1 MSKPNVIAKI
11 QYIECDNPRRV
22 FYSSNSKDDY
32 LGYID
37 KGVKLNKDIDYLDYT
52 GNLEKSSG
60 VFNQNGLLSYDSK
73 RLIREALRNTK
84 SCIWDLVISFE
95 TEYGL
100 NNVDSY
106 EDALELIKNVLPK
119 FFKSLKLKEDNI
131 IWFGGLHTNTD
142 NRHIHI
148 SFFEKEPMYYDA
160 KKKVYKYRP
169 GRINVKS
176 CKELKMSIEKYFLT
190 PKESM
195 KRVRRLMVDEA
206 RSSMNSS
213 SYLSLDKDFKWL
225 LKELY
230 NKLPTEGH
238 IAYLSPNMK
247 ECRPIVDSII
257 KKILNLEK
265 HSFEYTDLDIRLQ
278 EYDNKITSIAETHNI
293 DEDDYLLSD
302 KFKDDL
308 FRRMGNVIIQ
318 ELLNRKRFEEL
329 EKKKLKHKKSEQS
342 FHRKMLLE
350 MIDKSF
356 ELMNKLEDEEARIFE
371 EYQYKL
377 KKAEYDRLVEEG
389 VIEAEM

>member
-11 QYIECDNPRRV
+11 QYIECDNPRRI
-22 FYSSNSKDDY
+22 FYSSGSKDDY
-32 LGYID
+32 LGYVD

-60 VFNQNGLLSYDSK
+60 VFNQTGLLNYDSK

-106 EDALELIKNVLPK
+106 EDALELVKSVLPK
-119 FFKSLKLKEDNI
+119 FFKALKLKEDNI
-131 IWFGGLHTNTD
+131 IWFGGLHINTD

-160 KKKVYKYRP
+160 KKKTYKYRP

-176 CKELKMSIEKYFLT
+176 CKELKMNIEKYFLS
-190 PKESM
+190 PSESM
-195 KRVRRLMVDEA
+195 KRVRKLMIEDT

-213 SYLSLDKDFKWL
+213 SYLNLDKDFKWL

-230 NKLPTEGH
+230 NKLPIEGH
-238 IAYLSPNMK
+238 IGYLSPNMK
-247 ECRPIVDSII
+247 ECRPIVDNIV
-257 KKILNLEK
+257 KKILNLGK

-278 EYDNKITSIAETHNI
+278 EYDNKITRIAETHNI
-293 DEDDYLLSD
+293 DEDDYLLRD

-308 FRRMGNVIIQ
+308 FRRMGNVIIH
-318 ELLNRKRFEEL
+318 ELLNRKRFEEV
-329 EKKKLKHKKSEQS
+329 EKKKLKHKKSEQA
-342 FHRKMLLE
+342 FHRKVLLE
-350 MIDKSF
+350 MISKSF
-356 ELMNKLEDEEARIFE
+356 ELMNKLEDEEAKIFE

-377 KKAEYDRLVEEG
+377 KKAEYERLVEEG

>member
-1 MSKPNVIAKI
+1 MSKPNIIAKI
-11 QYIECDNPRRV
+11 QYIECGNPRRV

-60 VFNQNGLLSYDSK
+60 IFNQTGLLNYDSK

-106 EDALELIKNVLPK
+106 EDALELVKSVLPK
-119 FFKSLKLKEDNI
+119 FFKAIKLKEDNI
-131 IWFGGLHTNTD
+131 IWFAGLHTNTD

-160 KKKVYKYRP
+160 KKKSYKYRP

-176 CKELKMSIEKYFLT
+176 CKELKMNIENYFLS

-206 RSSMNSS
+206 RTSMNSS
-213 SYLSLDKDFKWL
+213 SYLNLNKDFKWL

-230 NKLPTEGH
+230 NILPIEGH
-238 IAYLSPNMK
+238 IGYLSPNMK
-247 ECRPIVDSII
+247 ACKSII
-257 KKILNLEK
+257 DNIINKVLNLGK
-265 HSFEYTDLDIRLQ
+265 HSFEYTDLDTKLQ
-278 EYDNKITSIAETHNI
+278 EYDNKITSIAEIHNI
-293 DEDDYLLSD
+293 DEDYYLLRD

-308 FRRMGNVIIQ
+308 FRRMGNVIIK
-318 ELLNRKRFEEL
+318 ELLNRKKFEEV
-329 EKKKLKHKKSEQS
+329 EKKKLNHKKSEQA

-350 MIDKSF
+350 MISKSF
-356 ELMNKLEDEEARIFE
+356 ELMNKLEDEEERIFE

-377 KKAEYDRLVEEG
+377 KKAEYERLVEEG

>member
-11 QYIECDNPRRV
+11 QYIECDNSRRV

-60 VFNQNGLLSYDSK
+60 VFNQTGLLNYESK

-106 EDALELIKNVLPK
+106 EDALELVKSVLPK

-160 KKKVYKYRP
+160 KKKTYKYRP

-176 CKELKMSIEKYFLT
+176 CKELKMSIEKYYLS

-206 RSSMNSS
+206 RTSMDSS

-225 LKELY
+225 IKELY

-247 ECRPIVDSII
+247 ECRPIVDNII
-257 KKILNLEK
+257 KKILNIGK
-265 HSFEYTDLDIRLQ
+265 HSFEYTDLGIRLQ

-293 DEDDYLLSD
+293 DEDDYLLRD

-308 FRRMGNVIIQ
+308 FRRMGNVVIQ

-329 EKKKLKHKKSEQS
+329 EKKKLKHKKSEQA

-350 MIDKSF
+350 MISRSF
-356 ELMNKLEDEEARIFE
+356 ELMNKLEDEEARIYE

-377 KKAEYDRLVEEG
+377 KKAEYERLVEEG
-389 VIEAEM
+389 VIETEM

>member
-1 MSKPNVIAKI
+1 MSKPNIIAKI
-11 QYIECDNPRRV
+11 QYIECGNPRRV
-22 FYSSNSKDDY
+22 FYSSNSKDYY

-60 VFNQNGLLSYDSK
+60 IFNQTGLLNYDSK

-100 NNVDSY
+100 KNVDSY
-106 EDALELIKNVLPK
+106 EDALELVKSVLPK
-119 FFKSLKLKEDNI
+119 FFKAIKLKEDNI

-160 KKKVYKYRP
+160 KKKSYKYRP

-176 CKELKMSIEKYFLT
+176 CKELKMNIENYFLS

-206 RSSMNSS
+206 RTSMNSS
-213 SYLSLDKDFKWL
+213 SYLNLNKDFKWL

-230 NKLPTEGH
+230 NILPIEGH
-238 IAYLSPNMK
+238 IGYLSPNMK
-247 ECRPIVDSII
+247 ACKSII
-257 KKILNLEK
+257 DNIINKVLNLGK
-265 HSFEYTDLDIRLQ
+265 HSFEYTDLDTKLQ
-278 EYDNKITSIAETHNI
+278 EYDNKIISIAETHNI
-293 DEDDYLLSD
+293 DEDYYLLRD

-308 FRRMGNVIIQ
+308 FRRMGNVIIK
-318 ELLNRKRFEEL
+318 ELLNRKKFEEV
-329 EKKKLKHKKSEQS
+329 EKKKLNHKKSEQA

-350 MIDKSF
+350 MISKSF
-356 ELMNKLEDEEARIFE
+356 ELMNKLEDEEAKIFE

-377 KKAEYDRLVEEG
+377 KKAEYERLVEEG
-389 VIEAEM
+389 IIEAEM

>member
-1 MSKPNVIAKI
+1 MSKPNVITKI

-22 FYSSNSKDDY
+22 FYSSGSKDDY

-60 VFNQNGLLSYDSK
+60 VFNQNGLLNYDSK

-95 TEYGL
+95 SEYGL
-100 NNVDSY
+100 KNVDTY
-106 EDALELIKNVLPK
+106 EDALELVKSVLPK
-119 FFKSLKLKEDNI
+119 FFKALKLKEDNI

-160 KKKVYKYRP
+160 KKKTYKYRP

-176 CKELKMSIEKYFLT
+176 CKELKMNIEKYFLS

-195 KRVRRLMVDEA
+195 KRVRRIMVDEA

-230 NKLPTEGH
+230 NKLPTEGN
-238 IAYLSPNMK
+238 IGYLSPYMK
-247 ECRPIVDSII
+247 ECRPIVDNII
-257 KKILNLEK
+257 KKILNLGK

-293 DEDDYLLSD
+293 DEDDYLLRD

-318 ELLNRKRFEEL
+318 ELLNRKKFEEI
-329 EKKKLKHKKSEQS
+329 EKKKLKHKKSEQA

-350 MIDKSF
+350 MISKSF
-356 ELMNKLEDEEARIFE
+356 ELMNKLEDEEERIFE

-377 KKAEYDRLVEEG
+377 KKAEYERLVEEG

>member
-11 QYIECDNPRRV
+11 QYIECDNSRRV

-60 VFNQNGLLSYDSK
+60 VFNQTGLLNYDAK

-95 TEYGL
+95 SEYGL
-100 NNVDSY
+100 KNVNSY
-106 EDALELIKNVLPK
+106 EDALELAKSVLPK
-119 FFKSLKLKEDNI
+119 FFKALKLKEDNI

-160 KKKVYKYRP
+160 KKKTYKYRP

-176 CKELKMSIEKYFLT
+176 CKELKMNIENYFLS

-206 RSSMNSS
+206 RTSMNSL

-230 NKLPTEGH
+230 NKLPTESHVG
-238 IAYLSPNMK
+238 YLSPNMK
-247 ECRPIVDSII
+247 ECRPIIDNIV
-257 KKILNLEK
+257 KKILNLGK

-293 DEDDYLLSD
+293 DEDDYLLRD

-308 FRRMGNVIIQ
+308 FRRMGNVVIQ
-318 ELLNRKRFEEL
+318 ELLNRKRFEEV
-329 EKKKLKHKKSEQS
+329 EKKKINHKKSEQA
-342 FHRKMLLE
+342 FHRKMLLV
-350 MIDKSF
+350 MISRSF

-377 KKAEYDRLVEEG
+377 KKAEYERLIEEG

>member
-1 MSKPNVIAKI
+1 MSKPNIIAKI
-11 QYIECDNPRRV
+11 QYIECGNPRRV

-60 VFNQNGLLSYDSK
+60 IFNQTGLLNYDSK

-106 EDALELIKNVLPK
+106 EDALELVKSVLPK
-119 FFKSLKLKEDNI
+119 FFKALKLKEDNI
-131 IWFGGLHTNTD
+131 IWFAGLHTNTD

-160 KKKVYKYRP
+160 KKKSYKYRP

-176 CKELKMSIEKYFLT
+176 CKELKMNIENYFLS

-206 RSSMNSS
+206 RTSMNSS
-213 SYLSLDKDFKWL
+213 SYLNLNKDFKWL

-230 NKLPTEGH
+230 NILPIEGH
-238 IAYLSPNMK
+238 IGYLSPNMK
-247 ECRPIVDSII
+247 ACKSII
-257 KKILNLEK
+257 DNIINKVLNLGK
-265 HSFEYTDLDIRLQ
+265 HSFEYTDLDTKLQ
-278 EYDNKITSIAETHNI
+278 EYDNKITSIAEIHNI
-293 DEDDYLLSD
+293 DEDYYLLRD

-308 FRRMGNVIIQ
+308 FRRMGNVIIK
-318 ELLNRKRFEEL
+318 ELLNRKKFEEV
-329 EKKKLKHKKSEQS
+329 EKKKLKHKKSEQA

-350 MIDKSF
+350 MISKSF
-356 ELMNKLEDEEARIFE
+356 ELMNKLEDEEERIFE

-377 KKAEYDRLVEEG
+377 KKAEYERLVEEG
-389 VIEAEM
+389 IIEAEM

>member
-11 QYIECDNPRRV
+11 QYIECNNPRRV

-60 VFNQNGLLSYDSK
+60 VFNQTGLLKYDCK

-100 NNVDSY
+100 KNVDSY
-106 EDALELIKNVLPK
+106 EDALELVKNVLPK
-119 FFKSLKLKEDNI
+119 FFKALKLKEDNI

-160 KKKVYKYRP
+160 KKKSYKYRP

-176 CKELKMSIEKYFLT
+176 CKELKMNIEKYFLS

-238 IAYLSPNMK
+238 IGYLNPNMK
-247 ECRPIVDSII
+247 ECRPIIENII
-257 KKILNLEK
+257 KKILNLGK

-293 DEDDYLLSD
+293 DEDDYLLRD

-318 ELLNRKRFEEL
+318 ELLNRKRFEEI
-329 EKKKLKHKKSEQS
+329 EKKKLKHKKSEQA

-350 MIDKSF
+350 MISKSF
-356 ELMNKLEDEEARIFE
+356 ELMNKLEDEEAKIFE

-377 KKAEYDRLVEEG
+377 KKAKYERLIEEG
-389 VIEAEM
+389 VIEVEM

>member
-1 MSKPNVIAKI
+1 MNKPNVITKI

-60 VFNQNGLLSYDSK
+60 AFNQTGLLSYDSK

-106 EDALELIKNVLPK
+106 EDALELVKSVLPK
-119 FFKSLKLKEDNI
+119 FFKALKLKEDNI

-148 SFFEKEPMYYDA
+148 SFYEKEPMYYDA
-160 KKKVYKYRP
+160 KKKTYKYRP

-176 CKELKMSIEKYFLT
+176 CKELKMNIEKYFLS

-206 RSSMNSS
+206 RTSMNST

-238 IAYLSPNMK
+238 IGYLSPNMK
-247 ECRPIVDSII
+247 ACRSII
-257 KKILNLEK
+257 DNIINKVLNLGK

-293 DEDDYLLSD
+293 DEYDYLLRD
-302 KFKDDL
+302 KFKHDL
-308 FRRMGNVIIQ
+308 FRRMGNVIIH
-318 ELLNRKRFEEL
+318 ELLNRKRFEEV
-329 EKKKLKHKKSEQS
+329 EKKKLKHKKSEQA

-350 MIDKSF
+350 MISKSF

-377 KKAEYDRLVEEG
+377 KKAEYERLVEEG
-389 VIEAEM
+389 IIEAEL

>member
-1 MSKPNVIAKI
+1 MSKHNVIAKI
-11 QYIECDNPRRV
+11 QYIECNNPRRV
-22 FYSSNSKDDY
+22 FYSSGSKDDY

-60 VFNQNGLLSYDSK
+60 VFNQNGLLNYDSK
-73 RLIREALRNTK
+73 RLIREALRNSK

-100 NNVDSY
+100 KNVDSY
-106 EDALELIKNVLPK
+106 EDALELVKSVLPK
-119 FFKSLKLKEDNI
+119 FFKALKLKEDNI

-160 KKKVYKYRP
+160 KKKSYKYRP

-176 CKELKMSIEKYFLT
+176 CKELKMNIEKYFLS

-206 RSSMNSS
+206 RSSMNSTS
-213 SYLSLDKDFKWL
+213 HLNLDKDFKWL

-247 ECRPIVDSII
+247 ECRPIVDNII
-257 KKILNLEK
+257 KKILNLGK

-278 EYDNKITSIAETHNI
+278 EYDYKITSIAETHNI
-293 DEDDYLLSD
+293 DEDDYLLRD

-318 ELLNRKRFEEL
+318 ELLNRKSFEEV
-329 EKKKLKHKKSEQS
+329 EKKKLKHKKSEQA

-350 MIDKSF
+350 MISKSF

-377 KKAEYDRLVEEG
+377 KKAEYERLVEEG

>member
-11 QYIECDNPRRV
+11 QYIECDNSRRV

-60 VFNQNGLLSYDSK
+60 VFNQTGLLSYDSK

-100 NNVDSY
+100 NNVNSY
-106 EDALELIKNVLPK
+106 EDALELIKSVLPK
-119 FFKSLKLKEDNI
+119 FFKALKLKEDNI
-131 IWFGGLHTNTD
+131 IWFVGLHTNTD

-160 KKKVYKYRP
+160 KKKTYKYKP

-176 CKELKMSIEKYFLT
+176 CKELKMNIEKYFLT

-206 RSSMNSS
+206 RTSMNST
-213 SYLSLDKDFKWL
+213 SYLSLDRDFKWL

-247 ECRPIVDSII
+247 ECKPVVDNII
-257 KKILNLEK
+257 KKILNLGK

-278 EYDNKITSIAETHNI
+278 EYDYKITSIAETHNI
-293 DEDDYLLSD
+293 DEDDYLLRD

-308 FRRMGNVIIQ
+308 FRRMGNVVIQ

-329 EKKKLKHKKSEQS
+329 GKKKLKHKKSEQA

-350 MIDKSF
+350 MISRSF

-377 KKAEYDRLVEEG
+377 KKAEYERLVEEG
-389 VIEAEM
+389 IIEAEM

>member
-119 FFKSLKLKEDNI
+119 FFKSLKLKEDDI

-225 LKELY
+225 LKKLY

-238 IAYLSPNMK
+238 VAYLSPNMK
-247 ECRPIVDSII
+247 ACRPIVDNII
-257 KKILNLEK
+257 KKILNLGK
-265 HSFEYTDLDIRLQ
+265 HSFEYTNLDTRLQ
-278 EYDNKITSIAETHNI
+278 EYDNKITNIAETHNI
-293 DEDDYLLSD
+293 DEDNYLLRD

-318 ELLNRKRFEEL
+318 ELLKRKRFEES
-329 EKKKLKHKKSEQS
+329 EKKKLKHKKSEQA

-350 MIDKSF
+350 IIGKSF
-356 ELMNKLEDEEARIFE
+356 KLMTKLEDEEARIFE

-377 KKAEYDRLVEEG
+377 KKAEYERLVEEG

>member
-225 LKELY
+225 LKKLY

-238 IAYLSPNMK
+238 VAYLSPNMK
-247 ECRPIVDSII
+247 ACRPIVDNII
-257 KKILNLEK
+257 KKILNLGK
-265 HSFEYTDLDIRLQ
+265 HSFEYTNLDTRLQ

-293 DEDDYLLSD
+293 DEDDYLLRD

-308 FRRMGNVIIQ
+308 FRRMGNVVIQ

-329 EKKKLKHKKSEQS
+329 EKKKLKHKKSEQA

-350 MIDKSF
+350 IIGKSF
-356 ELMNKLEDEEARIFE
+356 KLMTKLEDEEARIFE

-377 KKAEYDRLVEEG
+377 KKAEYERLVEEG

>member
-1 MSKPNVIAKI
+1 MSVPNVIAKI
-11 QYIECDNPRRV
+11 QYIECDNSRRV
-22 FYSSNSKDDY
+22 FYSSGSKDDY

-60 VFNQNGLLSYDSK
+60 VFNQIGLLNYDSK
-73 RLIREALRNTK
+73 RLIREALRNTN

-100 NNVDSY
+100 KNVDSY
-106 EDALELIKNVLPK
+106 EDALELVKSVLPK
-119 FFKSLKLKEDNI
+119 FFKALKLKEDNI

-160 KKKVYKYRP
+160 KKKTYKYRP

-176 CKELKMSIEKYFLT
+176 CKELKMNIEKYFLT

-206 RSSMNSS
+206 RTSMNST
-213 SYLSLDKDFKWL
+213 SYLSLDRDFKWL

-247 ECRPIVDSII
+247 ECRPIVDNII
-257 KKILNLEK
+257 KKILNLGK

-278 EYDNKITSIAETHNI
+278 EYDYKITSIAETHNI
-293 DEDDYLLSD
+293 DEDDYLLRD

-318 ELLNRKRFEEL
+318 ELLNRKSFEEV
-329 EKKKLKHKKSEQS
+329 EKKKLKHKKSEQA

-350 MIDKSF
+350 MISKSF

-377 KKAEYDRLVEEG
+377 KKAEYERLVEEG
-389 VIEAEM
+389 VIEDEM

>member
-11 QYIECDNPRRV
+11 QYIECDNSRRV

-60 VFNQNGLLSYDSK
+60 VFNQTGLLNYDSK

-84 SCIWDLVISFE
+84 SCIWDLVVSFE

-100 NNVDSY
+100 KNVDSY
-106 EDALELIKNVLPK
+106 EDALELVKSVLPK
-119 FFKSLKLKEDNI
+119 FFKALKLKEDNI
-131 IWFGGLHTNTD
+131 IWFGGFHTNTD

-160 KKKVYKYRP
+160 KKKTYKYRP

-176 CKELKMSIEKYFLT
+176 CKELKMNIEKHFLA

-195 KRVRRLMVDEA
+195 KRVRRLMVYEA
-206 RSSMNSS
+206 RTSMNSL

-238 IAYLSPNMK
+238 IGYLSPNMK
-247 ECRPIVDSII
+247 ACRSII
-257 KKILNLEK
+257 DNIINKVLNLGK

-293 DEDDYLLSD
+293 DEYDYLLRD

-308 FRRMGNVIIQ
+308 FRRMGNVIIH
-318 ELLNRKRFEEL
+318 ELLNRKRFEEV
-329 EKKKLKHKKSEQS
+329 EKKKLKHKKSEQA

-350 MIDKSF
+350 MIGKSF

-377 KKAEYDRLVEEG
+377 KKAEYERLVEEG
-389 VIEAEM
+389 IIEAEL

>member
-1 MSKPNVIAKI
+1 MNKPNVITKI

-37 KGVKLNKDIDYLDYT
+37 KGVKLNNDIDYLDYT

-60 VFNQNGLLSYDSK
+60 VFNQNGLLNYDSK

-100 NNVDSY
+100 KNVDSY
-106 EDALELIKNVLPK
+106 EDALELVKSVLPK
-119 FFKSLKLKEDNI
+119 FFKALKLKEDNI
-131 IWFGGLHTNTD
+131 IWFGRLHTNTD

-160 KKKVYKYRP
+160 KKKAFKYRP

-176 CKELKMSIEKYFLT
+176 CKELKMNIEKHFLS

-195 KRVRRLMVDEA
+195 KRVRKLMIEDA
-206 RSSMNSS
+206 RSNMNSS

-230 NKLPTEGH
+230 NKLPKEGH
-238 IAYLSPNMK
+238 IAYLSQNMK
-247 ECRPIVDSII
+247 GCRPIVDNII
-257 KKILNLEK
+257 KKILNLGK

-278 EYDNKITSIAETHNI
+278 EYDNTITSIAETHNI
-293 DEDDYLLSD
+293 AEDDYLLRD

-318 ELLNRKRFEEL
+318 ELINRKRFEEV
-329 EKKKLKHKKSEQS
+329 EKKKLKHKKSEQA

-350 MIDKSF
+350 MISKSF
-356 ELMNKLEDEEARIFE
+356 ELMNKLEDEEERIFE

-377 KKAEYDRLVEEG
+377 KKAEYERLVEEG

>member
-11 QYIECDNPRRV
+11 QYIECDNLRRV
-22 FYSSNSKDDY
+22 FYLSNSKDDY

-60 VFNQNGLLSYDSK
+60 VFNQTGLLNYDTK

-100 NNVDSY
+100 KNVDSY
-106 EDALELIKNVLPK
+106 EDALELVKSVLPK
-119 FFKSLKLKEDNI
+119 FFKALKLKEDNI

-160 KKKVYKYRP
+160 KKKTYKYRP

-176 CKELKMSIEKYFLT
+176 CKELKMNIEKHFLT

-206 RSSMNSS
+206 RTSMNST
-213 SYLSLDKDFKWL
+213 SYLSLDRDFKWL

-230 NKLPTEGH
+230 NSLPTEGH

-247 ECRPIVDSII
+247 ECRPIVDNII
-257 KKILNLEK
+257 KKILNLGK

-278 EYDNKITSIAETHNI
+278 EYDNKIINIAETHNI
-293 DEDDYLLSD
+293 DEDDYLLRD

-329 EKKKLKHKKSEQS
+329 EKKKLKHKKSEQA
-342 FHRKMLLE
+342 FHRKMVLE
-350 MIDKSF
+350 MISKSF
-356 ELMNKLEDEEARIFE
+356 ELINKLEDEEARIFE

-377 KKAEYDRLVEEG
+377 KKAEYERLVEEG
-389 VIEAEM
+389 IIEAEM

>member
-22 FYSSNSKDDY
+22 FYSSNSKDYY

-60 VFNQNGLLSYDSK
+60 VFNQNGLLNYDSK

-106 EDALELIKNVLPK
+106 EDALELVKSVLPK
-119 FFKSLKLKEDNI
+119 FFKVLKLKEDNI

-160 KKKVYKYRP
+160 KKKTYKYRP
-169 GRINVKS
+169 GRINVKA
-176 CKELKMSIEKYFLT
+176 CKELKMNIEKHFLT
-190 PKESM
+190 PSESM
-195 KRVRRLMVDEA
+195 KRVRKLMVEDA

-213 SYLSLDKDFKWL
+213 SHLSLDKDFKWL

-238 IAYLSPNMK
+238 IAYLNPNMK
-247 ECRPIVDSII
+247 ECRPIVDNII
-257 KKILNLEK
+257 KKILNLGK
-265 HSFEYTDLDIRLQ
+265 HSFEYTDLDTRIQ

-293 DEDDYLLSD
+293 DEDDYLLRD
-302 KFKDDL
+302 KFKDNL
-308 FRRMGNVIIQ
+308 FRRMGNVIIH
-318 ELLNRKRFEEL
+318 ELLNRKRFEES
-329 EKKKLKHKKSEQS
+329 EKKKLKHKKSEQA

-350 MIDKSF
+350 MISKSF
-356 ELMNKLEDEEARIFE
+356 ELINKLEDEEARIFE

-377 KKAEYDRLVEEG
+377 KKAEYERLVEEG
-389 VIEAEM
+389 VIETEM

>member
-257 KKILNLEK
+257 KKILNLGK

-278 EYDNKITSIAETHNI
+278 EYDNKITNIAETHNI
-293 DEDDYLLSD
+293 DEDNYLLRD

-318 ELLNRKRFEEL
+318 ELLKRKRFEES
-329 EKKKLKHKKSEQS
+329 EKKKLKHKKSEQA

-350 MIDKSF
+350 IIGKSF
-356 ELMNKLEDEEARIFE
+356 KLMTKLEDEEARIFE

>member
-1 MSKPNVIAKI
+1 MNKPNVIAKI

-37 KGVKLNKDIDYLDYT
+37 KGVKLNKDVDYLDYT

-60 VFNQNGLLSYDSK
+60 VFNQTGLLNYDSK

-100 NNVDSY
+100 NNVNSY
-106 EDALELIKNVLPK
+106 EDALELVKSVLPQ
-119 FFKSLKLKEDNI
+119 FFKALKLKEDNI

-160 KKKVYKYRP
+160 KKKTYKYRP

-176 CKELKMSIEKYFLT
+176 CKELKMNIEKYFLT

-206 RSSMNSS
+206 RSSMNSN
-213 SYLSLDKDFKWL
+213 SYLCLDKDFKWL

-230 NKLPTEGH
+230 NKLPTDGH
-238 IAYLSPNMK
+238 IGYLSPNMK
-247 ECRPIVDSII
+247 ECRPIVDNII
-257 KKILNLEK
+257 KKILNLAK
-265 HSFEYTDLDIRLQ
+265 HSFEYTNLDIRLQ
-278 EYDNKITSIAETHNI
+278 EYDNKITLLAETHNI
-293 DEDDYLLSD
+293 DEDDYLLRD

-318 ELLNRKRFEEL
+318 ELLNRKSFEEV
-329 EKKKLKHKKSEQS
+329 EKKKLKHKKSEQA

-350 MIDKSF
+350 MIGKSF

-377 KKAEYDRLVEEG
+377 KKAEYERLVEEG

>member
-37 KGVKLNKDIDYLDYT
+37 KGVKLNNDIDYLDYT

-60 VFNQNGLLSYDSK
+60 VFNQNGLLNYDSK

-95 TEYGL
+95 SEYGL
-100 NNVDSY
+100 KNVDSY
-106 EDALELIKNVLPK
+106 EDALELVKSVLPK
-119 FFKSLKLKEDNI
+119 FFKALKLKEDNI

-160 KKKVYKYRP
+160 KKKTYKYRP

-176 CKELKMSIEKYFLT
+176 CKELKMNIEKHFLS

-195 KRVRRLMVDEA
+195 KRVRKLMIEDA
-206 RSSMNSS
+206 RSNMNSS

-230 NKLPTEGH
+230 NKLPKEGH
-238 IAYLSPNMK
+238 IAYLSQNMK
-247 ECRPIVDSII
+247 GCRPIVDNII
-257 KKILNLEK
+257 KKILNLGK

-278 EYDNKITSIAETHNI
+278 EYDNTITSIAETHNI
-293 DEDDYLLSD
+293 AEDDYLLRD

-318 ELLNRKRFEEL
+318 ELINRKRFEEV
-329 EKKKLKHKKSEQS
+329 EKKKLKHKKSEQA

-350 MIDKSF
+350 MISKSF
-356 ELMNKLEDEEARIFE
+356 ELMNKLEDEEERIFE

-377 KKAEYDRLVEEG
+377 KKAEYERLVEEG

>member
-11 QYIECDNPRRV
+11 QYIECANPRRV

-37 KGVKLNKDIDYLDYT
+37 KGVKLNKDMDYLDYT

-60 VFNQNGLLSYDSK
+60 VFNQNGLLNYDSK

-95 TEYGL
+95 SEYGL

-106 EDALELIKNVLPK
+106 EDALELVKNVLPK
-119 FFKSLKLKEDNI
+119 FFKALKLKEDNI
-131 IWFGGLHTNTD
+131 IWFEGLHTNTD

-160 KKKVYKYRP
+160 KKKTYKYRH
-169 GRINVKS
+169 GRINIKS
-176 CKELKMSIEKYFLT
+176 CTELKMNIEKYFLT

-206 RSSMNSS
+206 RNSMNSS
-213 SYLSLDKDFKWL
+213 SHLSLDKDFKWL

-230 NKLPTEGH
+230 NKLPTTGH

-247 ECRPIVDSII
+247 ECRPIVDNIT
-257 KKILNLEK
+257 KKILNLGK
-265 HSFEYTDLDIRLQ
+265 HSLEYVELEDRLKS
-278 EYDNKITSIAETHNI
+278 YDNKMIEASEIYNTNADN
-293 DEDDYLLSD
+293 YLLRD
-302 KFKDDL
+302 KFNEDL

-318 ELLNRKRFEEL
+318 ELLNRKRFEEI
-329 EKKKLKHKKSEQS
+329 EKKKLKHKKSEQA

-350 MIDKSF
+350 MIGKSF

-377 KKAEYDRLVEEG
+377 KKAEYDRLIEEG
-389 VIEAEM
+389 IIEAEM

>member
-1 MSKPNVIAKI
+1 MSKPDVIAKI
-11 QYIECDNPRRV
+11 QYIECDNSRRV

-32 LGYID
+32 IGYID

-60 VFNQNGLLSYDSK
+60 VFNQNGLLNYESK

-95 TEYGL
+95 TKYGL

-106 EDALELIKNVLPK
+106 EDALELVKSVLPK
-119 FFKSLKLKEDNI
+119 FFKALKLKEDNI

-160 KKKVYKYRP
+160 KKKTYKYRP

-176 CKELKMSIEKYFLT
+176 CKELKMSIEKYYLS

-206 RSSMNSS
+206 RTSMDSS

-225 LKELY
+225 IKELY

-247 ECRPIVDSII
+247 ECRPIVDNII
-257 KKILNLEK
+257 KKILNIGK
-265 HSFEYTDLDIRLQ
+265 HSFEYTDLGIRLQ

-293 DEDDYLLSD
+293 DEDDYLLRD

-308 FRRMGNVIIQ
+308 FRRMGNVVIQ

-329 EKKKLKHKKSEQS
+329 EKKKLKHKKSEQA

-350 MIDKSF
+350 MISRSF
-356 ELMNKLEDEEARIFE
+356 ELMNKLEDEEARIYE

-377 KKAEYDRLVEEG
+377 KKAEYERLVEEG
-389 VIEAEM
+389 VIETEM

>member
-60 VFNQNGLLSYDSK
+60 VFNQTGLLNYDSK

-95 TEYGL
+95 SEYGL
-100 NNVDSY
+100 KNVDSY
-106 EDALELIKNVLPK
+106 EDALELVKSVLPK
-119 FFKSLKLKEDNI
+119 FFKALKLKEDNI

-160 KKKVYKYRP
+160 KKKTYKYRP

-176 CKELKMSIEKYFLT
+176 CKELKMNIENYFLS

-206 RSSMNSS
+206 RTSMNSL

-230 NKLPTEGH
+230 NKLPTESHVG
-238 IAYLSPNMK
+238 YLSPNMK
-247 ECRPIVDSII
+247 ECRPIIDNIV
-257 KKILNLEK
+257 KKILNLGK

-293 DEDDYLLSD
+293 DEDDYLLRD

-308 FRRMGNVIIQ
+308 FRRMGNVVIQ
-318 ELLNRKRFEEL
+318 ELLNRKRFEEV
-329 EKKKLKHKKSEQS
+329 EKKKINHKKSEQA
-342 FHRKMLLE
+342 FHRKMLLV
-350 MIDKSF
+350 MISRSF

-377 KKAEYDRLVEEG
+377 KKAEYERLVEEG
-389 VIEAEM
+389 IIEAEM

>member
-1 MSKPNVIAKI
+1 
-11 QYIECDNPRRV
+11 
-22 FYSSNSKDDY
+22 
-32 LGYID
+32 
-37 KGVKLNKDIDYLDYT
+37 
-52 GNLEKSSG
+52 
-60 VFNQNGLLSYDSK
+60 
-73 RLIREALRNTK
+73 
-84 SCIWDLVISFE
+84 
-95 TEYGL
+95 
-100 NNVDSY
+100 
-106 EDALELIKNVLPK
+106 
-119 FFKSLKLKEDNI
+119 
-131 IWFGGLHTNTD
+131 
-142 NRHIHI
+142 
-148 SFFEKEPMYYDA
+148 MYYDA
-160 KKKVYKYRP
+160 KKKTYKYRP

-176 CKELKMSIEKYFLT
+176 CKELKMNIEKHFLS

-230 NKLPTEGH
+230 NKLPNEGH

-247 ECRPIVDSII
+247 ECRPIVDNII
-257 KKILNLEK
+257 KKILNLGK

-293 DEDDYLLSD
+293 DEYDYLLRD

-308 FRRMGNVIIQ
+308 FRRMGNVIIK
-318 ELLNRKRFEEL
+318 ELLNRKRFEKI
-329 EKKKLKHKKSEQS
+329 EKKKLKHKKSEQA

-350 MIDKSF
+350 MLGKSF

-377 KKAEYDRLVEEG
+377 KKAEYERLVEECI
-389 VIEAEM
+389 IEVEM

>member
-52 GNLEKSSG
+52 GDLEKSSG
-60 VFNQNGLLSYDSK
+60 VFNQTGLLNYDSK

-95 TEYGL
+95 HEYGL
-100 NNVDSY
+100 KNVDNY
-106 EDALELIKNVLPK
+106 EDTLELVKNVLPQ
-119 FFKSLKLKEDNI
+119 FFKALKLKEDNV
-131 IWFGGLHTNTD
+131 IWFAGLHTNTD

-160 KKKVYKYRP
+160 KKKIYKYRP

-176 CKELKMSIEKYFLT
+176 CKELKMNIEKHFLS

-195 KRVRRLMVDEA
+195 KRVRRLMVEDT
-206 RSSMNSS
+206 RSTMNSKS
-213 SYLSLDKDFKWL
+213 ILSFDKDFKWL

-230 NKLPTEGH
+230 NKLPNEGH
-238 IAYLSPNMK
+238 IAYLSENMK
-247 ECRPIVDSII
+247 ECRPIVDNIV
-257 KKILNLEK
+257 KKILNLGK

-278 EYDNKITSIAETHNI
+278 EYDNKITNIAETHNI
-293 DEDDYLLSD
+293 DEDAYLLRD

-308 FRRMGNVIIQ
+308 FRRMGNVIIK
-318 ELLNRKRFEEL
+318 ELINRKRTEEV
-329 EKKKLKHKKSEQS
+329 EQKKLKHIKSKQS

-350 MIDKSF
+350 MISKSF

-377 KKAEYDRLVEEG
+377 KKAEYERLVEEG
-389 VIEAEM
+389 IIEAEM

>member
-11 QYIECDNPRRV
+11 QYIECDNSRRV

-60 VFNQNGLLSYDSK
+60 VFNQTGLLSYDSK

-100 NNVDSY
+100 NNVNSY
-106 EDALELIKNVLPK
+106 EDALELIKSVLPK
-119 FFKSLKLKEDNI
+119 FFKALKLKEDNI

-160 KKKVYKYRP
+160 KKKTYKYRL

-176 CKELKMSIEKYFLT
+176 CKDLKMNREKYFLT

-206 RSSMNSS
+206 RTSMNST
-213 SYLSLDKDFKWL
+213 SYLSLDRDFKWL

-238 IAYLSPNMK
+238 VGYLSPNMK
-247 ECRPIVDSII
+247 ECRPIVDNVI
-257 KKILNLEK
+257 KKILNLGK

-293 DEDDYLLSD
+293 DEDDYLLRD

-308 FRRMGNVIIQ
+308 FRRMGNVVIQ

-329 EKKKLKHKKSEQS
+329 GKKKLKHKKSEQA

-350 MIDKSF
+350 MISRSF

-377 KKAEYDRLVEEG
+377 KKAEYERLVEEG
-389 VIEAEM
+389 IIEAEM

>member
-190 PKESM
+190 SKESM

-225 LKELY
+225 LKKLY

-238 IAYLSPNMK
+238 VAYLSPNMK
-247 ECRPIVDSII
+247 ACRPIVDNII
-257 KKILNLEK
+257 KKILNLGK
-265 HSFEYTDLDIRLQ
+265 HSFEYTNLDTRLQ
-278 EYDNKITSIAETHNI
+278 EYDNKITNIAETHNI
-293 DEDDYLLSD
+293 DEDNYLLRD

-318 ELLNRKRFEEL
+318 ELLKRKRFEES
-329 EKKKLKHKKSEQS
+329 EKKKLKHKKSEQA

-350 MIDKSF
+350 IIGKSF
-356 ELMNKLEDEEARIFE
+356 KLMTKLEDEEARIFE

-377 KKAEYDRLVEEG
+377 KKAEYERLVEEG